1 MSLTK
6 VSYSMIQGA
15 LANILDFGADPTGAV
30 SSTAALDAAIATGN
44 SVYVPKGTFKLT
56 GMSTL
61 TSGCCVYGEGPLK
74 SRFICDIAAHTGVF
88 LRMAGG
94 NNIVEKVAFEGNST
108 ADGTA
113 VRITNTNE
121 YEFTGWMTLRDVHIT
136 GIKVGLD
143 MNNVFSVFVDNCRIY
158 SNYRGVRI
166 VPSYDG
172 IGDNGYFTTIT
183 FNKTYINQ
191 NADYGLAAV
200 PTIVSHNFVLRD
212 TVIESNEGVASNH
225 QVRIVRTD
233 PLVITNC
240 YFELENTIP
249 ALLLEECTTTVSGI
263 YMNGTGGINLGTVSN
278 TFYLIDAAIGASTD
292 AIFANGTSLQQVQ
305 IVNSS
310 LGTSTLNATR
320 LLIQNSTVSGTYY
333 RNLGQN
339 YDLTLGDL
347 TNTCSVSDFQ
357 AFTKTLTFTVNAN
370 TTARLITDQPVSNL
384 FATNWVVGLAQ
395 IENKD
400 TLGLILTVGP
410 ATTGSRDFFCVMA
423 TNTTSSNITLTSAD
437 LTVFFINGAGGTAI

>member
-6 VSYSMIQGA
+6 VSYSLIQGA
-15 LANILDFGADPTGAV
+15 LANILDFGADPTGAT

-61 TSGCCVYGEGPLK
+61 PSGCCVYGEGPLK

-94 NNIVEKVAFEGNST
+94 NNIVEKVAIEGNST

-121 YEFTGWMTLRDVHIT
+121 FEFTGWMTLRDVHIT

-143 MNNVFSVFVDNCRIY
+143 MNNVFTVLVDNCRIY
-158 SNYRGVRI
+158 GNYRGVRI

-191 NADYGLAAV
+191 NTDYGLVAV
-200 PTIVSHNFVLRD
+200 PTIASKNLVLRD
-212 TVIESNEGVASNH
+212 TVIESNEGIASSH
-225 QVRIVRTD
+225 QSRIVKVD
-233 PLVITNC
+233 PFVIDNC
-240 YFELENTIP
+240 YFELEPTIP
-249 ALLLEECTTTVSGI
+249 ALEISECNTVATGV
-263 YMNGTGGINLGTVSN
+263 YMNGTGGVNLGAVSN

-292 AIFANGTSLQQVQ
+292 GIFANGTSLQQVQ
-305 IVNSS
+305 IVNST
-310 LGTSTLNATR
+310 LGTSTLNAQR
-320 LLIQNSTVSGTYY
+320 LLLQNSTVSGTYY
-333 RNLGQN
+333 RNTAQN
-339 YDLTLGDL
+339 YDLALGSISNV
-347 TNTCSVSDFQ
+347 TRIAETQ
-357 AFTKTLTFTVNAN
+357 AFTKTVSATINAGVTSALISDQSVAN
-370 TTARLITDQPVSNL
+370 IWVADFTTAIASISN
-384 FATNWVVGLAQ
+384 AYNP
-395 IENKD
+395 
-400 TLGLILTVGP
+400 GLILTVTP
-410 ATTGSRDFFCVMA
+410 ATTGSVDFFCVLA
-423 TNTTSSNITLTSAD
+423 TNTTGSPITLTSAK
-437 LTVFFINGAGGTAI
+437 LKVLFFAGQGTAI

>member
-15 LANILDFGADPTGAV
+15 LANILDFGADPTGAT
-30 SSTAALDAAIATGN
+30 SSTDALNAAIATGN
-44 SVYVPKGTFKLT
+44 SVYVPKGTYKLT
-56 GMSTL
+56 AMSTL
-61 TSGCCVYGEGPLK
+61 PSGCCVYGEGPLK
-74 SRFICDIAAHTGVF
+74 SRFICDIVSHTGTF

-94 NNIVEKVAFEGNST
+94 NNIVEKVAIEGNST

-113 VRITNTNE
+113 VRITSTNE

-143 MNNVFSVFVDNCRIY
+143 MNNVFSVLVDNCRIY

-200 PTIVSHNFVLRD
+200 PTIFSHNLVLRD
-212 TVIESNEGVASNH
+212 TVIESNEGVVSNH
-225 QVRIVRTD
+225 QARIVKTD

-249 ALLLEECTTTVSGI
+249 ALLLEECVTTINGI

-339 YDLTLGDL
+339 YDLTLGEL
-347 TNTCSVSDFQ
+347 TNTCRVSDFI

-370 TTARLITDQPVSNL
+370 TTSRLITDQAVSNL
-384 FATNWVVGLAQ
+384 FATDWAVGLAQ

-423 TNTTSSNITLTSAD
+423 TNTTGSNITLTAAD
-437 LTVFFINGAGGTAI
+437 LTVFFIKGAGGIAI

>member
-61 TSGCCVYGEGPLK
+61 PSGCCVYGEGPLK
-74 SRFICDIAAHTGVF
+74 SRLICDIASHTGVF

-94 NNIVEKVAFEGNST
+94 NNIVEKVAIEGNST

-121 YEFTGWMTLRDVHIT
+121 FEFTGWMTLRDVHIT

-143 MNNVFSVFVDNCRIY
+143 MNNVFTVLVDNCRIY
-158 SNYRGVRI
+158 GNYRGVRI

-200 PTIVSHNFVLRD
+200 PTIASKNLVLRD
-212 TVIESNEGVASNH
+212 TVIESNAGVASSH
-225 QVRIVRTD
+225 QSRIVKVD
-233 PLVITNC
+233 PFVIDNC
-240 YFELENTIP
+240 YFELEPTIP
-249 ALLLEECTTTVSGI
+249 VLDISECNTVASGV
-263 YMNGTGGINLGTVSN
+263 YMNGTGGINLGAVSN
-278 TFYLIDAAIGASTD
+278 TFYLIDAAIGATTD
-292 AIFANGTSLQQVQ
+292 ALFANGTSLQQVQ
-305 IVNSS
+305 IVNST

-333 RNLGQN
+333 RNLGQS

-347 TNTCSVSDFQ
+347 TNTCRVSDFV

-370 TTARLITDQPVSNL
+370 TTSRLITDQLVANL
-384 FATNWVVGLAQ
+384 FASDWAVGLAQ

-437 LTVFFINGAGGTAI
+437 LTVFFIKGAGGIAI